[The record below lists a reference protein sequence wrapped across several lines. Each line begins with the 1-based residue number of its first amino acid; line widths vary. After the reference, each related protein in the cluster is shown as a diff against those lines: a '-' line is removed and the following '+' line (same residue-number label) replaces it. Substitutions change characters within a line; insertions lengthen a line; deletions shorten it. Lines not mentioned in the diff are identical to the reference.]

1 MKKKLKIA
9 FISFA
14 VLVSAI
20 WVISK
25 MTFAESI
32 TQAVEAVIYI
42 DGKPAGTTMVSA
54 DGTINNYLFEDE
66 QYFIGSFFIEY
77 YERTCREDMQ
87 AVITWREHA
96 DQQTIEYSQN
106 ATYPDLELKLD
117 LYINREMN
125 EFALGFNDGTIIATS
140 DEMYQKYAFQR
151 MQ

>member
-1 MKKKLKIA
+1 MKKKLRIVL
-9 FISFA
+9 ISFA
-14 VLVSAI
+14 VLTLAI

-25 MTFAESI
+25 MSFDEPI

-42 DGKPAGTTMVSA
+42 DGKSAGTTMVSA
-54 DGTINNYLFEDE
+54 DGTISNYLFLDE

-87 AVITWREHA
+87 AVITWRGHA

-106 ATYPDLELKLD
+106 ATYPNLELKSG

-125 EFALGFNDGTIIATS
+125 EFALEFKNRAIIATS
-140 DEMYQKYAFQR
+140 NEMYQKYIAK
-151 MQ
+151 